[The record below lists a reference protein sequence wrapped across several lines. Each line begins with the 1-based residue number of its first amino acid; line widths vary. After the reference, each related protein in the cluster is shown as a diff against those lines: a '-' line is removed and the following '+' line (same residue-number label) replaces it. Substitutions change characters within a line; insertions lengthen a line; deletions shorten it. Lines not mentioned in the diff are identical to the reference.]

1 MTRAL
6 LCRMLMVS
14 AALAGCATAPP
25 DRFYTLNGAAP
36 AGPVAAVPA
45 ANGAAAPLY
54 IEMLA
59 VSLPEQVSRN
69 QLVVT
74 SAAGRIELLEQERWV
89 GPLAG
94 EIGRALSTAVS
105 NQLDAIDVY
114 HTPYPEQASVYRIST
129 SVQRFESV
137 LGQYALVDAVWSVR
151 QLTSGKVL
159 TCRTV
164 ANEAVTGG
172 YDALVAGH
180 RRAVLRVADAM
191 SKAVRGLV
199 AGQPGGC

>member
-6 LCRMLMVS
+6 YCRVLVLC
-14 AALAGCATAPP
+14 AALAGCATPPP
-25 DRFYTLNGAAP
+25 DRFYTLNGGAHAAP
-36 AGPVAAVPA
+36 DAAGVPVS
-45 ANGAAAPLY
+45 GAAPLY

-59 VSLPEQVSRN
+59 VSVPEQVSRN

-105 NQLDAIDVY
+105 NRLGAIDVY
-114 HTPYPEQASVYRIST
+114 HTPYPEKASVYRIST

-137 LGQYALVDAVWSVR
+137 LGQYALIDAVWSVR

-164 ANEAVTGG
+164 ANEPVSGG

-180 RRAVLRVADAM
+180 RRAVARLADAM
-191 SKAVRGLV
+191 SKTVRALV
-199 AGQPGGC
+199 AGGPGGC